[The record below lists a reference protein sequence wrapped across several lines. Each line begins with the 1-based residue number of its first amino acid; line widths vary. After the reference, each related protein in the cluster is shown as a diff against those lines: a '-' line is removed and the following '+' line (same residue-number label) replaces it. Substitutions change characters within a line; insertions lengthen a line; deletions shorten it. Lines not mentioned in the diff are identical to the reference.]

1 MARRSGLDRST
12 ISLLERA
19 ERQPSVDTLFRLGEA
34 LLRSPSSIVSALE
47 NDGRLPSEVGQA
59 GVSLAKEEDALQN
72 WESRTAF
79 ATRTAKRLLT
89 RAGGELGSATPI
101 LYAVWVRGVREAIYI
116 GQSLDGKRR
125 LWDLAIGESH
135 HLANTFSPE
144 LWSKV
149 AYIEWETL
157 FSEVETP
164 EFEAAK
170 NHFELDAGR
179 LRESVCLGLEFKMI
193 QTYQPLFNRYRR
205 SKRDG
210 RLQEVGLSRSR
221 SRGALCAPFLEAEFA
236 LLKMEWE
243 RALSGALS
251 KVTTVVSLE
260 E

>member
-1 MARRSGLDRST
+1 
-12 ISLLERA
+12 
-19 ERQPSVDTLFRLGEA
+19 
-34 LLRSPSSIVSALE
+34 
-47 NDGRLPSEVGQA
+47 
-59 GVSLAKEEDALQN
+59 
-72 WESRTAF
+72 
-79 ATRTAKRLLT
+79 
-89 RAGGELGSATPI
+89 
-101 LYAVWVRGVREAIYI
+101 
-116 GQSLDGKRR
+116 
-125 LWDLAIGESH
+125 
-135 HLANTFSPE
+135 
-144 LWSKV
+144 
-149 AYIEWETL
+149 
-157 FSEVETP
+157 VETP